1 METTN
6 PGPVHRQ
13 INGHYLSNSAKKH
26 CEKQNGQVG
35 APPTI
40 PLYMISLVCKNKQHT
55 RTENIRVQN
64 VTVVKEKYKVYIHKK
79 KKKEEK
85 NTAKNKVGV
94 E

>member
-40 PLYMISLVCKNKQHT
+40 PLYMISLTRNNKQHK
-55 RTENIRVQN
+55 RTECIKVQKL
-64 VTVVKEKYKVYIHKK
+64 TMVKEKKYIQKK
-79 KKKEEK
+79 NNVKKQ
-85 NTAKNKVGV
+85 VGV